1 MRSIIVV
8 AVGFAVSHLRFWLL
22 AFGAPDQRLEAQS
35 YFQETQLGGPSS
47 QRSRPCSPA

>member
-8 AVGFAVSHLRFWLL
+8 AVGFAVSHLLFWLL